1 MTFCESMRLTDKM
14 NEALHKKQP
23 AREENYYRT
32 LATVLLG
39 EKRPILAASAA
50 AGDQRHPTANMQAAC
65 SQPGPVCSQP
75 AASEPCS
82 SEQGSVLAAQGPL
95 LPDSPSF

>member
-1 MTFCESMRLTDKM
+1 MTFGESMRLTDKM

-32 LATVLLG
+32 LAKVLLR
-39 EKRPILAASAA
+39 ENRPILAASAA
-50 AGDQRHPTANMQAAC
+50 AGDQRHPTANVQAAC
-65 SQPGPVCSQP
+65 SQPRPICSQP

-82 SEQGSVLAAQGPL
+82 SEQGSVSGRKGSL

>member
-32 LATVLLG
+32 LARVLLG
-39 EKRPILAASAA
+39 EKKKANNGCYCGHRRPATPYS
-50 AGDQRHPTANMQAAC
+50 TANM
-65 SQPGPVCSQP
+65 
-75 AASEPCS
+75 
-82 SEQGSVLAAQGPL
+82 
-95 LPDSPSF
+95 